1 MEKLI
6 YIADAV
12 EEGRVYPGVEDM
24 RQVAYENLDKAI
36 LMEANRKI
44 EYLIKLGAVIH
55 PSTVEMR
62 NWLLEKTK
70 KNL

>member
-1 MEKLI
+1 
-6 YIADAV
+6 
-12 EEGRVYPGVEDM
+12 M

-70 KNL
+70 KKENYE